1 MLGFKEKIKKIS
13 RYRDVDFYNADSIGI
28 IGRGPSVYRLDLCYK
43 KFNHCYLT
51 GEFNNT
57 LYKIE
62 KYLIGKEIVLCTMQQ
77 FRYRTSEQNCKK
89 FNIKNIQIS
98 SQEGTIGHRKCIKK
112 LSDLKV
118 IGFTK
123 KHYKIVDRINKNNQ
137 VKDGSIFSTGM
148 LSVISALYFN
158 PKDIYIIGLDFYD
171 KSVKP
176 YFVKENMDDPHV
188 ERINFSIKGLRE
200 GMLES
205 IRSIRDL
212 FPNINLH
219 LYTTYSGIRSRNNL
233 NVRYV

>member
-1 MLGFKEKIKKIS
+1 MVGFKEKIKNVS
-13 RYRDVDFYNADSIGI
+13 RYRDIDFCVDSIGI

-89 FNIKNIQIS
+89 FNIKNIQVS
-98 SQEGTIGHRKCIKK
+98 SQEGTIDHRKCIKK

-118 IGFTK
+118 IGFAK
-123 KHYKIVDRINKNNQ
+123 KHYEIVDRINKNNRIK
-137 VKDGSIFSTGM
+137 VGSIFSTGM
-148 LSVISALYFN
+148 SGVISALYFN

-176 YFVKENMDDPHV
+176 YFVREDMDDPYV
-188 ERINFSIKGLRE
+188 ERIDFSIKGLRKGMIE
-200 GMLES
+200 GIYS
-205 IRSIRDL
+205 ICGA

-219 LYTTYSGIRSRNNL
+219 LYTTYGGIKSKNNL
-233 NVRYV
+233 NVIYV